1 MLSGNPFDYYRYLPV
16 SPRDRDWGLFVTGAG
31 RQILGPGIERDRHP
45 VGYEYSWESGR
56 VFEETFALLFFVE
69 GAQVTFESELS
80 EPAEVSKGDVVL
92 LCPEVWHRYR
102 ANPNIRTTHLWFTF
116 GGDQA
121 NAWRSKGLIS
131 PHQPILRTGLVD
143 NIVKPFQRLLGS
155 LGQDMPGLQQVLSA
169 SVLEIVGAA
178 EEIGR
183 TEPTCSTAI
192 QTAKHILE
200 QQVEQQV
207 DLKEL
212 ADSVGLSYEKFRH
225 AFTEATGMA
234 PYQYHLQLRVQRA
247 QVLLSGT
254 NLTVQE
260 ISDRLNFTDA
270 FHLSKVFKAKI
281 GMPPTLWR
289 TRAGG
294 TPPVS

>member
-31 RQILGPGIERDRHP
+31 RQIQGPGIERDRHP

-69 GAQVTFESELS
+69 GSQVEFESERS
-80 EPAEVSKGDVVL
+80 APAEVSKGDVVL

-121 NAWRSKGLIS
+121 KAWRSKGLIT

-143 NIVKPFQRLLGS
+143 NIVKPFQRLLGA
-155 LGQDMPGLQQVLSA
+155 LGQDAPGLQHLLS
-169 SVLEIVGAA
+169 SCVVEIVGGADT
-178 EEIGR
+178 IGR
-183 TEPTCSTAI
+183 TEPGCSSAI
-192 QTAKHILE
+192 QSAKHILE
-200 QQVEQQV
+200 QKVEQQV

-225 AFTEATGMA
+225 AFTEVTGLA
-234 PYQYHLQLRVQRA
+234 PYQYHLLLRVQRA
-247 QVLLSGT
+247 QALLSGT

-260 ISDRLNFTDA
+260 ISSRLNFTDA
-270 FHLSKVFKAKI
+270 FHLSKVFKAKV
-281 GMPPTLWR
+281 GMSPSLWR
-289 TRAGG
+289 SQMGE
-294 TPPVS
+294 TPRHP